1 MVTRRIYCDYAA
13 STPIAPDV
21 SLAMRTFLESHGAG
35 NASSLHY
42 DGRALRERLDG
53 ARDQVAALLGC
64 DFKDVLFTSG
74 GTESDNLA
82 IIGAILSRRET
93 GRNGIVIGASEHHAV
108 VDVAHFAARF
118 LGADVRIAH
127 VDEAARVDVEHLKS
141 LVDDRTAIVSI
152 QHANNEIGSIQPVQ
166 DIAAV
171 AHACGAW
178 FHCDAVQTPIT
189 VPFTVADLDADLV
202 TISSHKIYGPV
213 GAGGL
218 YSRVP
223 IQPTQV
229 GGTQERGLRA
239 GSENV
244 LGAIGFGVAAGVE
257 IARRSAGRIDIQAVA
272 ESVHDL
278 RLRLME
284 FQGVTINTPLE
295 DAISTTMHI
304 SIAGWSTEDILM
316 LLDRKGIS
324 ASGGS
329 ACASGAVEPSHVIKA
344 CGWSNERQNGALRLS
359 FGIGTTADDIRYVA
373 DVVGLIADKG

>member
-21 SLAMRTFLESHGAG
+21 SVAMQSFLESHGPG
-35 NASSLHY
+35 NASSLHF
-42 DGRALRERLDG
+42 DGRTLRERMDG

-64 DFKDVLFTSG
+64 NFKDVLFTSG

-82 IIGAILSRRET
+82 IIGAILSRRDS

-108 VDVAHFAARF
+108 VDAALFAERF
-118 LGADVRIAH
+118 LGADVRIAR
-127 VDEAARVDVEHLKS
+127 VDEAARVDLEHLKM
-141 LVDDRTAIVSI
+141 LVDDRTAVVSV
-152 QHANNEIGSIQPVQ
+152 QHANNEIGSIQPVR
-166 DIAAV
+166 DIAKI
-171 AHACGAW
+171 AHNCGAW

-189 VPFTVADLDADLV
+189 VPFTVAELDADLV

-213 GAGGL
+213 GVGAL
-218 YSRVP
+218 YFRVP

-244 LGAIGFGVAAGVE
+244 LGAIGFGVAASVE
-257 IARRSAGRIDIQAVA
+257 IARRGAGRVEINAVA
-272 ESVHDL
+272 KNVHDL

-284 FQGVTINTPLE
+284 FQDVTINTPDE

-304 SIAGWSTEDILM
+304 SIAGCSTEDILM

-329 ACASGAVEPSHVIKA
+329 ACASGAVEPSHVVRA
-344 CGWSNERQNGALRLS
+344 CGWSTERQTGALRLS
-359 FGIGTTADDIRYVA
+359 FGIDTTADDVNYVA
-373 DVVGLIADKG
+373 DVIGFIASKG

>member
-1 MVTRRIYCDYAA
+1 
-13 STPIAPDV
+13 
-21 SLAMRTFLESHGAG
+21 MRTFLESHGAG

-64 DFKDVLFTSG
+64 DFKDLLFTSG

-108 VDVAHFAARF
+108 VDAAHFAARF
-118 LGADVRIAH
+118 LGADVRIAR
-127 VDEAARVDVEHLKS
+127 VDNAARVDAEHLKS

-304 SIAGWSTEDILM
+304 SIAGCSTEDILM

>member
-21 SLAMRTFLESHGAG
+21 SLAMRTFLESHGPG

-108 VDVAHFAARF
+108 VDAAHFAARF
-118 LGADVRIAH
+118 LGADVRIAR

-257 IARRSAGRIDIQAVA
+257 MARRSAGRIDIQAVA

-284 FQGVTINTPLE
+284 FQGITINTPAE

-304 SIAGWSTEDILM
+304 SIAGCSTEDILM

>member
-1 MVTRRIYCDYAA
+1 METRRIYCDYAA

-21 SLAMRTFLESHGAG
+21 SVAMQSFLESHGPG
-35 NASSLHY
+35 NASSLHF
-42 DGRALRERLDG
+42 DGRTLRERMDG

-82 IIGAILSRRET
+82 IIGAILSRRGS
-93 GRNGIVIGASEHHAV
+93 GRNRIVIGASEHHAV
-108 VDVAHFAARF
+108 LDAALFAERF
-118 LGADVRIAH
+118 LGAEVRVAR
-127 VDEAARVDVEHLKS
+127 VDEAARVDLEHLNS
-141 LVDDRTAIVSI
+141 LVDDRTAVVSV
-152 QHANNEIGSIQPVQ
+152 QHANNEIGSIQPVR
-166 DIAAV
+166 DIAKI
-171 AHACGAW
+171 AHNCGAW

-213 GAGGL
+213 GVGAL
-218 YSRVP
+218 YFRVP

-244 LGAIGFGVAAGVE
+244 LGAIGFGVAAGLE
-257 IARRSAGRIDIQAVA
+257 ISRRTAGRVDINAVA
-272 ESVHDL
+272 KNVHDL
-278 RLRLME
+278 RLRLMA
-284 FQGVTINTPLE
+284 FQGVTINTPAE

-304 SIAGWSTEDILM
+304 SIAGCSTEDILM

-329 ACASGAVEPSHVIKA
+329 ACASGAVEPSHVVRA
-344 CGWSNERQNGALRLS
+344 CGWSTERQTGALRLS
-359 FGIGTTADDIRYVA
+359 FGIGTTADDLNYVA
-373 DVVGLIADKG
+373 DVIGFIASKG

>member
-108 VDVAHFAARF
+108 VDAAHFAGRF
-118 LGADVRIAH
+118 LGADVRIAR

-284 FQGVTINTPLE
+284 FQGVTINTPAE
-295 DAISTTMHI
+295 DAIATTMHI
-304 SIAGWSTEDILM
+304 SIAGCSTEDILM

-359 FGIGTTADDIRYVA
+359 FGIGTTADDIGYVA

>member
-108 VDVAHFAARF
+108 VDAAHFAARF

-141 LVDDRTAIVSI
+141 LVDDSTAIVSI

-284 FQGVTINTPLE
+284 FQGVTINTPAE

-359 FGIGTTADDIRYVA
+359 FGIGTTTDDIGYVA

>member
-64 DFKDVLFTSG
+64 DFKDLLFTSG

-108 VDVAHFAARF
+108 VDAAHFAARF
-118 LGADVRIAH
+118 LGADVRIAR

-304 SIAGWSTEDILM
+304 SIAGCSTEDILM

>member
-21 SLAMRTFLESHGAG
+21 SLAMRTFLESHGRG

-108 VDVAHFAARF
+108 VDAAHFAGRF
-118 LGADVRIAH
+118 LGADVRIAR

-284 FQGVTINTPLE
+284 FQGITINTPAE

-304 SIAGWSTEDILM
+304 SIAGCSTEDILM

>member
-64 DFKDVLFTSG
+64 DFKDLLFTSG

-108 VDVAHFAARF
+108 VDAAHFAARF
-118 LGADVRIAH
+118 LGADVRIAR
-127 VDEAARVDVEHLKS
+127 VDEAARVDVEHVKS

-304 SIAGWSTEDILM
+304 SIAGCSTEDILM